1 MKKYECVQNMWKLEI
16 NSVPKAVRQVTLV
29 MGILC
34 SIQFYRSWKPSNISK
49 LSKMWE
55 VESTCQRSDFND
67 KQRL

>member
-34 SIQFYRSWKPSNISK
+34 SIQFYRSWKPSKHIQIIQDVGSRK
-49 LSKMWE
+49 HLSEKWF
-55 VESTCQRSDFND
+55 QW
-67 KQRL
+67 